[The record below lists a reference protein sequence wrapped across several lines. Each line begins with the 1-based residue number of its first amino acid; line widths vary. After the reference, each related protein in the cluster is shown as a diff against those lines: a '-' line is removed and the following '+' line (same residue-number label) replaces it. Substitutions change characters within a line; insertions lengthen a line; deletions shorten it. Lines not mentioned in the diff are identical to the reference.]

1 MFFFSGLFGDVEQI
15 SHFDS
20 YHPVGS
26 TGEIIFLGAVVEI
39 GEAIVIAS
47 FYLEM
52 ADFGAQFYTEAG
64 RYTIIELVFHIHV
77 MLFGGKVG
85 IVFPRTALCCSAFA
99 AAVSAA
105 PVTTQGTGV
114 GKHGDVTVAVT
125 FDSGKIKDIKIVK
138 QQENP
143 VLAAKVF
150 TDLKQHVI
158 DTNSVQLDAIS
169 GATFSSKGFL
179 DAVADAAK
187 KAGVTLS
194 KADKKAIKK
203 AVKALPKES
212 SYDVVVIGAGGAGF
226 SAAIEAKNA
235 GANVVLLEKMPAV
248 GGNSLISGAEM
259 NAAKNWVQPKLGI
272 NDDSPELHAEDTYKG
287 GDMKGDMNVIKV
299 MTHNALDA
307 AKWCRDYLGVRFEDD
322 NLFFFGG
329 HSRKRALIP
338 VGHTGTEFI
347 TKFQAK
353 ADELGI
359 PVITNMKAEELI
371 KDKSGRVVGVKATMN
386 GASYTFNAK
395 GGVVL
400 ATGGFGANPEMVKKY
415 NPKID
420 ERFKTTDAPGTT
432 GEALYMAERAGAQL
446 VNMGYIQTY
455 PICDPISGVIELIA
469 DARFDGAIML
479 NQEGKRFVEE
489 LQRRDVLSE
498 AILKQTGGYC
508 WVLWNDKIGSISN
521 TVKEHPTE
529 YEAFTKQG
537 IMATCDDLKCVADFT
552 KIPFDSLK
560 GTVNRVS
567 SMTGKG
573 NDKDFNHR
581 SGLVDMTQGKYY
593 VIKAVPSVHHTMGG
607 VRINEKAQAL
617 TAEGKAI
624 PGLWAAGEVT
634 GVTHGTNR
642 LGGNAYTDII
652 VFGRIAGK
660 AAAEAAK

>member
-1 MFFFSGLFGDVEQI
+1 MHFSRALIAGLV
-15 SHFDS
+15 
-20 YHPVGS
+20 
-26 TGEIIFLGAVVEI
+26 
-39 GEAIVIAS
+39 
-47 FYLEM
+47 
-52 ADFGAQFYTEAG
+52 
-64 RYTIIELVFHIHV
+64 
-77 MLFGGKVG
+77 
-85 IVFPRTALCCSAFA
+85 CSVFA

-150 TDLKQHVI
+150 TDLKQYVI

-203 AVKALPKES
+203 VVKTLPKES
-212 SYDVVVIGAGGAGF
+212 TYDVVVIGAGGAGF

>member
-1 MFFFSGLFGDVEQI
+1 
-15 SHFDS
+15 
-20 YHPVGS
+20 
-26 TGEIIFLGAVVEI
+26 
-39 GEAIVIAS
+39 
-47 FYLEM
+47 
-52 ADFGAQFYTEAG
+52 
-64 RYTIIELVFHIHV
+64 
-77 MLFGGKVG
+77 MLFRQTLLAATVG
-85 IVFPRTALCCSAFA
+85 LMSAA
-99 AAVSAA
+99 TVAA

-114 GKHGDVTVAVT
+114 GKHGDMTVAVT
-125 FDSGKIKDIKIVK
+125 FDNGRIQAIEIVK
-138 QQENP
+138 EAENP
-143 VLAAKVF
+143 VLAKKVY
-150 TDLKQHVI
+150 TDLKAAVI
-158 DTNSVQLDAIS
+158 ASNSADLDAIS

-179 DAVADAAK
+179 DAVKDAAK

-194 KADKKAIKK
+194 KADAQAIKK
-203 AVKALPKES
+203 VVKNIPAVS
-212 SYDVVVIGAGGAGF
+212 NYDVVVIGAGGAGF

-259 NAAKNWVQPKLGI
+259 NAARNWVQPKLGI
-272 NDDSPELHAEDTYKG
+272 LDDSAERHAADTFKG
-287 GDMKGDMNVIKV
+287 GDKKGDMKVINV
-299 MTHNALDA
+299 MTANALDA

-347 TKFQAK
+347 AKFQAK

-359 PVITNMKAEELI
+359 PVITDMKAEELI
-371 KDKSGRVVGVKATMN
+371 KDKTGRVVGVKATSH
-386 GASYTFNAK
+386 GATYTFNAK

-400 ATGGFGANPEMVKKY
+400 ATGGFGANKAMVKKY

-432 GEALYMAERAGAQL
+432 GEALYMAKRAGAQL

-469 DARFDGAIML
+469 DSRFDGAIML

-489 LQRRDVLSE
+489 LERRDVLSE
-498 AILKQTGGYC
+498 AILKQTGNYC
-508 WVLWNDKIGSISN
+508 WVLWNDNIGKISN

-537 IMATCDDLKCVADFT
+537 IMATCPDLKCIADFT
-552 KIPFDSLK
+552 KMPLK
-560 GTVNRVS
+560 QLESTVKRVS
-567 SMTGKG
+567 SMAGKG
-573 NDKDFNHR
+573 NDKDFHHR
-581 SGLVDMTQGKYY
+581 GGLMDMSEGQYY
-593 VIKAVPSVHHTMGG
+593 VIKAVPSTHHTMGG

-617 TAEGKAI
+617 TAKGQVI

-652 VFGRIAGK
+652 VFGRIAGE
-660 AAAEAAK
+660 AAAFEAAARSAK

>member
-1 MFFFSGLFGDVEQI
+1 MKSTMIKSAVAMVFA
-15 SHFDS
+15 
-20 YHPVGS
+20 VG
-26 TGEIIFLGAVVEI
+26 
-39 GEAIVIAS
+39 
-47 FYLEM
+47 
-52 ADFGAQFYTEAG
+52 
-64 RYTIIELVFHIHV
+64 
-77 MLFGGKVG
+77 
-85 IVFPRTALCCSAFA
+85 FA
-99 AAVSAA
+99 AASMAA
-105 PVTTQGTGV
+105 PVTAEGTGV
-114 GKHGDVTVAVT
+114 GKHGDITVAVT
-125 FDSGKIKDIKIVK
+125 FDAGKIQDIKIVK
-138 QQENP
+138 NAENP
-143 VLAAKVF
+143 ILAKKVF
-150 TDLKQHVI
+150 TDLKDQVVALSST
-158 DTNSVQLDAIS
+158 DVDLIS
-169 GATFSSKGFL
+169 GATFSAKGFI
-179 DAVADAAK
+179 DAVNDAAK
-187 KAGVTLS
+187 KAGVTLA
-194 KADKKAIKK
+194 KADKKALKK
-203 AVKALPKES
+203 AARELPKTS
-212 SYDVVVIGAGGAGF
+212 NYDVVVIGAGGAGF
-226 SAAIEAKNA
+226 SAAITARNA

-259 NAAKNWVQPKLGI
+259 NVAKNWVQPKLGI
-272 NDDSPELHAEDTYKG
+272 NDDSPELHAQDTFKG
-287 GDMKGDMNVIKV
+287 GDGKGDMKVINV
-299 MTHNALDA
+299 MTHEALDA

-347 TKFQAK
+347 AKFQAK

-371 KDKSGRVVGVKATMN
+371 KDKDGRVVGVKATMD
-386 GASYTFNAK
+386 GSEYTFNAK

-455 PICDPISGVIELIA
+455 PICDPISGAIELIA

-498 AILKQTGGYC
+498 AILNQTGQYC
-508 WVLWNDKIGSISN
+508 WVLWNDNIGKISN
-521 TVKEHPTE
+521 TVKAHANE

-537 IMATCDDLKCVADFT
+537 IMTTCDDLKCIADFT
-552 KIPFDSLK
+552 KIPFDQLRK
-560 GTVNRVS
+560 TVKRVS
-567 SMTGKG
+567 DMAGKG

-581 SGLVDMTQGKYY
+581 AGLMDMQQGKYY
-593 VIKAVPSVHHTMGG
+593 VIKAVPSTHHTMGG
-607 VRINEKAQAL
+607 VRINEKAEAL
-617 TAEGKAI
+617 TAEGKVI

-652 VFGRIAGK
+652 VFGRIAGEAAAK
-660 AAAEAAK
+660 AAK

>member
-1 MFFFSGLFGDVEQI
+1 
-15 SHFDS
+15 
-20 YHPVGS
+20 
-26 TGEIIFLGAVVEI
+26 
-39 GEAIVIAS
+39 
-47 FYLEM
+47 
-52 ADFGAQFYTEAG
+52 
-64 RYTIIELVFHIHV
+64 
-77 MLFGGKVG
+77 MLF
-85 IVFPRTALCCSAFA
+85 RQTLLA
-99 AAVSAA
+99 AAVGLMSAAAVAA

-114 GKHGDVTVAVT
+114 GKHGDMTVAVT
-125 FDSGKIKDIKIVK
+125 FDNGRIQAIEIVK
-138 QQENP
+138 EAENP
-143 VLAAKVF
+143 VLAKKVY
-150 TDLKQHVI
+150 TDLKAAVI
-158 DTNSVQLDAIS
+158 ASNSADLDAIS

-179 DAVADAAK
+179 DAVKDAAK

-194 KADKKAIKK
+194 KADAKAIKK
-203 AVKALPKES
+203 VVKNIPAVS
-212 SYDVVVIGAGGAGF
+212 NYDVVVIGAGGAGF

-259 NAAKNWVQPKLGI
+259 NAARNWVQPKLGI
-272 NDDSPELHAEDTYKG
+272 LDDSAARHAADTFKG
-287 GDMKGDMNVIKV
+287 GDNKGDMKVINV
-299 MTHNALDA
+299 MTANALDA

-347 TKFQAK
+347 AKFQAK

-359 PVITNMKAEELI
+359 PVITDMKAEELI
-371 KDKSGRVVGVKATMN
+371 KDKTGRVVGVKATSH
-386 GASYTFNAK
+386 GATYTFNAK

-400 ATGGFGANPEMVKKY
+400 ATGGFGANKAMVKKY

-432 GEALYMAERAGAQL
+432 GEALYMAKRAGAQL

-469 DARFDGAIML
+469 DSRFDGAIML

-489 LQRRDVLSE
+489 LERRDVLSE
-498 AILKQTGGYC
+498 AILKQTGNYC
-508 WVLWNDKIGSISN
+508 WVLWNDNIGKISN

-537 IMATCDDLKCVADFT
+537 IMATCPDLKCIADFT
-552 KIPFDSLK
+552 KMPLK
-560 GTVNRVS
+560 QLESTVKRVS
-567 SMTGKG
+567 SMAGKG
-573 NDKDFNHR
+573 NDKDFHHR
-581 SGLVDMTQGKYY
+581 GGLMDMSEGQYY
-593 VIKAVPSVHHTMGG
+593 VIKAVPSTHHTMGG

-617 TAEGKAI
+617 TAKGQVI

-652 VFGRIAGK
+652 VFGRIAGE
-660 AAAEAAK
+660 AAAFEAAARSAK

>member
-1 MFFFSGLFGDVEQI
+1 MHFSRALIAGLV
-15 SHFDS
+15 
-20 YHPVGS
+20 
-26 TGEIIFLGAVVEI
+26 
-39 GEAIVIAS
+39 
-47 FYLEM
+47 
-52 ADFGAQFYTEAG
+52 
-64 RYTIIELVFHIHV
+64 
-77 MLFGGKVG
+77 
-85 IVFPRTALCCSAFA
+85 CSVFA

-203 AVKALPKES
+203 VVKTLPKES
-212 SYDVVVIGAGGAGF
+212 TYDVVVIGAGGAGF

-479 NQEGKRFVEE
+479 NQEGKRLVEE

>member
-1 MFFFSGLFGDVEQI
+1 MK
-15 SHFDS
+15 
-20 YHPVGS
+20 S
-26 TGEIIFLGAVVEI
+26 TMIKSAVAMVF
-39 GEAIVIAS
+39 A
-47 FYLEM
+47 
-52 ADFGAQFYTEAG
+52 AG
-64 RYTIIELVFHIHV
+64 
-77 MLFGGKVG
+77 
-85 IVFPRTALCCSAFA
+85 FA
-99 AAVSAA
+99 AASMAA
-105 PVTTQGTGV
+105 PVTAEGTGV
-114 GKHGDVTVAVT
+114 GKHGDITVAVT
-125 FDSGKIKDIKIVK
+125 FDAGKIQDIKIVK
-138 QQENP
+138 NAENP
-143 VLAAKVF
+143 ILAKKVF
-150 TDLKQHVI
+150 TDLKDQVVALSST
-158 DTNSVQLDAIS
+158 DVDLIS
-169 GATFSSKGFL
+169 GATFSAKGFI
-179 DAVADAAK
+179 DAVNDAAK
-187 KAGVTLS
+187 KAGVTLA
-194 KADKKAIKK
+194 KADKKALKK
-203 AVKALPKES
+203 AARELPKTS
-212 SYDVVVIGAGGAGF
+212 NYDVVVIGAGGAGF
-226 SAAIEAKNA
+226 SAAITAKNA

-259 NAAKNWVQPKLGI
+259 NVARNWVQPKLGI
-272 NDDSPELHAEDTYKG
+272 NDDSPELHAQDTFKG
-287 GDMKGDMNVIKV
+287 GDGKGDMKVINV
-299 MTHNALDA
+299 MTHEALDA

-347 TKFQAK
+347 AKFQAK

-371 KDKSGRVVGVKATMN
+371 KNKDGRVVGVKATMD
-386 GASYTFNAK
+386 GSEYTFNAK

-420 ERFKTTDAPGTT
+420 ERFKTTDAPGST

-455 PICDPISGVIELIA
+455 PICDPLSGAIELIA

-498 AILKQTGGYC
+498 AILNQTGQYC
-508 WVLWNDKIGSISN
+508 WVLWNDNIGKISN
-521 TVKEHPTE
+521 TVKAHANE

-537 IMATCDDLKCVADFT
+537 IMTTCDDLKCIADFT
-552 KIPFDSLK
+552 KIPFDQLRK
-560 GTVNRVS
+560 TVKRVS
-567 SMTGKG
+567 DMAGKG

-581 SGLVDMTQGKYY
+581 AGLMDMQQGKYY
-593 VIKAVPSVHHTMGG
+593 VIKAVPSTHHTMGG
-607 VRINEKAQAL
+607 VRINEKAEAL
-617 TAEGKAI
+617 TAEGKVI

-652 VFGRIAGK
+652 VFGRIAGEAAAK
-660 AAAEAAK
+660 AAK

>member
-1 MFFFSGLFGDVEQI
+1 MK
-15 SHFDS
+15 
-20 YHPVGS
+20 S
-26 TGEIIFLGAVVEI
+26 TMIKSAVAMVF
-39 GEAIVIAS
+39 A
-47 FYLEM
+47 
-52 ADFGAQFYTEAG
+52 AG
-64 RYTIIELVFHIHV
+64 
-77 MLFGGKVG
+77 
-85 IVFPRTALCCSAFA
+85 FA
-99 AAVSAA
+99 AASMAA
-105 PVTTQGTGV
+105 PVTAEGTGV
-114 GKHGDVTVAVT
+114 GKHGDITVAVT
-125 FDSGKIKDIKIVK
+125 FDAGKIQDIKIVK
-138 QQENP
+138 NAENP
-143 VLAAKVF
+143 ILAKKVF
-150 TDLKQHVI
+150 TDLKDQVVALSST
-158 DTNSVQLDAIS
+158 DVDLIS
-169 GATFSSKGFL
+169 GATFSAKGFI
-179 DAVADAAK
+179 DAVNDAAK
-187 KAGVTLS
+187 KAGVTLA
-194 KADKKAIKK
+194 KADKKALKK
-203 AVKALPKES
+203 AARELPKTS
-212 SYDVVVIGAGGAGF
+212 NYDVVVIGAGGAGF
-226 SAAIEAKNA
+226 SAAITARNA

-272 NDDSPELHAEDTYKG
+272 NDDSPELHAEDTFKG
-287 GDMKGDMNVIKV
+287 GDGKGDMKVINV
-299 MTHNALDA
+299 MTHQALDA

-347 TKFQAK
+347 AKFQAK

-371 KDKSGRVVGVKATMN
+371 KNKDGRVVGVKATMD
-386 GASYTFNAK
+386 GSEYTFNAK

-455 PICDPISGVIELIA
+455 PICDPISGAIELIA

-498 AILKQTGGYC
+498 AILNQTGQYC
-508 WVLWNDKIGSISN
+508 WVLWNDNIGKISN
-521 TVKEHPTE
+521 TVKAHANE
-529 YEAFTKQG
+529 YEAFTKQS
-537 IMATCDDLKCVADFT
+537 IMTTCDDLKCIADFT
-552 KIPFDSLK
+552 KIPFDQLQK
-560 GTVNRVS
+560 TVKRVS
-567 SMTGKG
+567 DMAGKG

-581 SGLVDMTQGKYY
+581 AGLMDMQQGKYY
-593 VIKAVPSVHHTMGG
+593 VIKAVPSTHHTMGG
-607 VRINEKAQAL
+607 VRINEKAEAL
-617 TAEGKAI
+617 TAEGKVI

-652 VFGRIAGK
+652 VFGRIAGEAAAK
-660 AAAEAAK
+660 AAK

>member
-1 MFFFSGLFGDVEQI
+1 MRKFFFCIVGPSEWDGSAIHKGVEQI
-15 SHFDS
+15 MMKK
-20 YHPVGS
+20 
-26 TGEIIFLGAVVEI
+26 TLI
-39 GEAIVIAS
+39 
-47 FYLEM
+47 
-52 ADFGAQFYTEAG
+52 
-64 RYTIIELVFHIHV
+64 
-77 MLFGGKVG
+77 
-85 IVFPRTALCCSAFA
+85 TALIATVFAGGAMA
-99 AAVSAA
+99 AAVSAE
-105 PVTTQGTGV
+105 GTGV

-125 FDSGKIKDIKIVK
+125 FDGGKITDIKVVK
-138 QQENP
+138 EQENK
-143 VLAAKVF
+143 VLARGVY
-150 TDLKQHVI
+150 TDLKDQVI
-158 DTNSVQLDAIS
+158 ATNSADLDVIS

-179 DAVADAAK
+179 DAVKDAAK

-203 AVKALPKES
+203 VAKDLPKNS
-212 SYDVVVIGAGGAGF
+212 SYDVVVVGAGGAGF

-287 GDMKGDMNVIKV
+287 GDMKGDMKVINV

-307 AKWCRDYLGVRFEDD
+307 ALWCRDYLGVRFEDD

-359 PVITNMKAEELI
+359 PVITNMKMTDLI
-371 KDKSGRVVGVKATMN
+371 LDKDGRVSGVKATMN
-386 GASYTFNAK
+386 GAEYTFNAK

-400 ATGGFGANPEMVKKY
+400 ATGGFGANKEMVKKY

-420 ERFKTTDAPGTT
+420 ERFMTTDAPGTT
-432 GEALYMAERAGAQL
+432 GEALYIAEKAGAEL

-469 DARFDGAIML
+469 DSRFDGAIML

-489 LQRRDVLSE
+489 LDRRDVLSE
-498 AILKQTGGYC
+498 AILNQTGGYC
-508 WVLWNDKIGSISN
+508 WVLWNDNIGKISN
-521 TVKEHPTE
+521 TVGTHTTE

-537 IMATCDDLKCVADFT
+537 IMATCDDLKCIADFT
-552 KIPFDSLK
+552 KIPFDQLK
-560 GTVNRVS
+560 KTVDRVT
-567 SMTGKG
+567 SMAGKG
-573 NDKDFNHR
+573 NDKDFHHR
-581 SGLVDMTQGKYY
+581 GGLMDMSQGKYY
-593 VIKAVPSVHHTMGG
+593 VIKAVPSTHHTMGG
-607 VRINEKAQAL
+607 IRINEKAQAL
-617 TAEGKAI
+617 TKEGKVI

>member
-1 MFFFSGLFGDVEQI
+1 
-15 SHFDS
+15 
-20 YHPVGS
+20 
-26 TGEIIFLGAVVEI
+26 
-39 GEAIVIAS
+39 
-47 FYLEM
+47 
-52 ADFGAQFYTEAG
+52 
-64 RYTIIELVFHIHV
+64 
-77 MLFGGKVG
+77 MLF
-85 IVFPRTALCCSAFA
+85 RQTLLA
-99 AAVSAA
+99 AAVGLMSAAAVAA

-114 GKHGDVTVAVT
+114 GKHGDMTVAVT
-125 FDSGKIKDIKIVK
+125 FNNGRIQAIEIVK
-138 QQENP
+138 EAENP
-143 VLAAKVF
+143 VLAKKVY
-150 TDLKQHVI
+150 TDLKAAVI
-158 DTNSVQLDAIS
+158 TSNSADLDAIS

-179 DAVADAAK
+179 DAVKDAAK

-194 KADKKAIKK
+194 KADAKAIKK
-203 AVKALPKES
+203 VVKNIPAVS
-212 SYDVVVIGAGGAGF
+212 NYDVVVIGAGGAGF

-259 NAAKNWVQPKLGI
+259 NAARNWVQPKLGI
-272 NDDSPELHAEDTYKG
+272 LDDSAERHAADTFKG
-287 GDMKGDMNVIKV
+287 GDKKGDMKVINV
-299 MTHNALDA
+299 MTANALDA

-347 TKFQAK
+347 AKFQAK

-359 PVITNMKAEELI
+359 PVITDMKAEELI
-371 KDKSGRVVGVKATMN
+371 KDKTGRVVGVKATSH
-386 GASYTFNAK
+386 GATYTFNAK

-400 ATGGFGANPEMVKKY
+400 ATGGFGANKAMVKKY

-432 GEALYMAERAGAQL
+432 GEALYMAKRAGAQL

-469 DARFDGAIML
+469 DSRFDGAIML

-489 LQRRDVLSE
+489 LERRDVLSE
-498 AILKQTGGYC
+498 AILKQTGNYC
-508 WVLWNDKIGSISN
+508 WVLWNDNIGKISN

-537 IMATCDDLKCVADFT
+537 IMATCPDLKCIADFT
-552 KIPFDSLK
+552 KMPLK
-560 GTVNRVS
+560 QLESTVKRVS
-567 SMTGKG
+567 SMAGKG
-573 NDKDFNHR
+573 NDKDFHHR
-581 SGLVDMTQGKYY
+581 GGLMDMSEGQYY
-593 VIKAVPSVHHTMGG
+593 VIKAVPSTHHTMGG

-617 TAEGKAI
+617 TAKGQVI

-652 VFGRIAGK
+652 VFGRIAGE
-660 AAAEAAK
+660 AAAFEAAARSAK

>member
-1 MFFFSGLFGDVEQI
+1 MFKKTLLS
-15 SHFDS
+15 
-20 YHPVGS
+20 
-26 TGEIIFLGAVVEI
+26 
-39 GEAIVIAS
+39 
-47 FYLEM
+47 
-52 ADFGAQFYTEAG
+52 
-64 RYTIIELVFHIHV
+64 
-77 MLFGGKVG
+77 
-85 IVFPRTALCCSAFA
+85 A
-99 AAVSAA
+99 AALLAAGTLSTSVFAA
-105 PVTTQGTGV
+105 PVTAEGTGV
-114 GKHGDVTVAVT
+114 GKHGDITVAVT
-125 FDSGKIKDIKIVK
+125 FDAGKIQDIKIVK
-138 QQENP
+138 NAENP
-143 VLAAKVF
+143 ILAKKVF
-150 TDLKQHVI
+150 TDLKDQVVALSST
-158 DTNSVQLDAIS
+158 DVDLIS
-169 GATFSSKGFL
+169 GATFSAKGFI
-179 DAVADAAK
+179 DAVNDAAK
-187 KAGVTLS
+187 KAGVTLA
-194 KADKKAIKK
+194 KADKKALKK
-203 AVKALPKES
+203 AARELPKTS
-212 SYDVVVIGAGGAGF
+212 NYDVVVIGAGGAGF
-226 SAAIEAKNA
+226 SAAITAKNA

-259 NAAKNWVQPKLGI
+259 NVAKNWVQPKLGI
-272 NDDSPELHAEDTYKG
+272 NDDSPELHAQDTFKG
-287 GDMKGDMNVIKV
+287 GDGKGDMKVINV
-299 MTHNALDA
+299 MTHEALDA

-347 TKFQAK
+347 AKFQAK

-371 KDKSGRVVGVKATMN
+371 KNKDGRVVGVKATMD
-386 GASYTFNAK
+386 GSEYTFNAK

-455 PICDPISGVIELIA
+455 PICDPISGAIELIA

-498 AILKQTGGYC
+498 AILNQTGRYC

-521 TVKEHPTE
+521 TVKAHANE

-537 IMATCDDLKCVADFT
+537 IMTTCDDLKCIADFT
-552 KIPFDSLK
+552 KIPFDQLRK
-560 GTVNRVS
+560 TVKRVS
-567 SMTGKG
+567 DMAGKG

-581 SGLVDMTQGKYY
+581 SGLVDMQQGKYY
-593 VIKAVPSVHHTMGG
+593 VIKAVPSTHHTMGG
-607 VRINEKAQAL
+607 VRINEKAEAL
-617 TAEGKAI
+617 TAEGKVI

-652 VFGRIAGK
+652 VFGRIAGEAAAK
-660 AAAEAAK
+660 AAK

>member
-1 MFFFSGLFGDVEQI
+1 MKSTMIKSAVAMVFA
-15 SHFDS
+15 
-20 YHPVGS
+20 VG
-26 TGEIIFLGAVVEI
+26 
-39 GEAIVIAS
+39 
-47 FYLEM
+47 
-52 ADFGAQFYTEAG
+52 
-64 RYTIIELVFHIHV
+64 
-77 MLFGGKVG
+77 
-85 IVFPRTALCCSAFA
+85 FA
-99 AAVSAA
+99 AASMAA
-105 PVTTQGTGV
+105 PVTAEGTGV
-114 GKHGDVTVAVT
+114 GKHGDITVAVT
-125 FDSGKIKDIKIVK
+125 FDAGKIQDIKIVK
-138 QQENP
+138 NAENP
-143 VLAAKVF
+143 ILAKKVF
-150 TDLKQHVI
+150 TDLKDQVVALSST
-158 DTNSVQLDAIS
+158 DVDLVS
-169 GATFSSKGFL
+169 GATFSAKGFI
-179 DAVADAAK
+179 DAVNDAAK
-187 KAGVTLS
+187 KAGVTLA
-194 KADKKAIKK
+194 KADKKALKK
-203 AVKALPKES
+203 AARELPKTS
-212 SYDVVVIGAGGAGF
+212 NYDVVVIGAGGAGF
-226 SAAIEAKNA
+226 SAAITAKNA

-259 NAAKNWVQPKLGI
+259 NVAKNWVQPKLGI
-272 NDDSPELHAEDTYKG
+272 NDDSPELHAQDTFKG
-287 GDMKGDMNVIKV
+287 GDGKGDMKVINV
-299 MTHNALDA
+299 MTHQALDA

-347 TKFQAK
+347 AKFQAK

-371 KDKSGRVVGVKATMN
+371 KNKDGRVVGVKATMD
-386 GASYTFNAK
+386 GSEYTFNAK

-455 PICDPISGVIELIA
+455 PICDPISGAIELIA

-498 AILKQTGGYC
+498 AILNQTGRYC

-521 TVKEHPTE
+521 TVKAHANE

-537 IMATCDDLKCVADFT
+537 IMTTCDDLKCIADFT
-552 KIPFDSLK
+552 KIPFDQLRK
-560 GTVNRVS
+560 TVKRVS
-567 SMTGKG
+567 DMAGKG

-581 SGLVDMTQGKYY
+581 SGLVDMQQGKYY
-593 VIKAVPSVHHTMGG
+593 VIKAVPSTHHTMGG
-607 VRINEKAQAL
+607 VRINEKAEAL
-617 TAEGKAI
+617 TAEGKVI

-652 VFGRIAGK
+652 VFGRIAGEAAAK
-660 AAAEAAK
+660 AAK

>member
-1 MFFFSGLFGDVEQI
+1 MKSTMIKSAVAMVFA
-15 SHFDS
+15 
-20 YHPVGS
+20 VG
-26 TGEIIFLGAVVEI
+26 
-39 GEAIVIAS
+39 
-47 FYLEM
+47 
-52 ADFGAQFYTEAG
+52 
-64 RYTIIELVFHIHV
+64 
-77 MLFGGKVG
+77 
-85 IVFPRTALCCSAFA
+85 FA
-99 AAVSAA
+99 AASMAA
-105 PVTTQGTGV
+105 PVTAEGTGV
-114 GKHGDVTVAVT
+114 GKHGDITVAVT
-125 FDSGKIKDIKIVK
+125 FDAGKIQDIKIVK
-138 QQENP
+138 NAENP
-143 VLAAKVF
+143 ILAKKVF
-150 TDLKQHVI
+150 TDLKDQVVALSST
-158 DTNSVQLDAIS
+158 DVDLIS
-169 GATFSSKGFL
+169 GATFSAKGFI
-179 DAVADAAK
+179 DAVNDAAK
-187 KAGVTLS
+187 KAGVTLA
-194 KADKKAIKK
+194 KADKKALKK
-203 AVKALPKES
+203 AARKLPKTS
-212 SYDVVVIGAGGAGF
+212 NYDVVVIGAGGAGF
-226 SAAIEAKNA
+226 SAAITARNA

-272 NDDSPELHAEDTYKG
+272 NDDSPELHAEDTFKG
-287 GDMKGDMNVIKV
+287 GDGKGDMKVINV
-299 MTHNALDA
+299 MTHQALDA

-347 TKFQAK
+347 AKFQAK

-371 KDKSGRVVGVKATMN
+371 KNKDGRVVGVKATMD
-386 GASYTFNAK
+386 GSEYTFNAK

-432 GEALYMAERAGAQL
+432 GEALYMAERAGAEL

-455 PICDPISGVIELIA
+455 PICDPLSGAIELIA

-498 AILKQTGGYC
+498 AILNQTGRYC

-521 TVKEHPTE
+521 TVKAHANE

-537 IMATCDDLKCVADFT
+537 IMTTCDDLKCIADFT
-552 KIPFDSLK
+552 KIPFDQLRK
-560 GTVNRVS
+560 TVKRVS
-567 SMTGKG
+567 DMAGKG

-581 SGLVDMTQGKYY
+581 SGLVDMQQGKYY
-593 VIKAVPSVHHTMGG
+593 VIKAVPSTHHTMGG
-607 VRINEKAQAL
+607 VRINEKAEAL
-617 TAEGKAI
+617 TAEGKVI

-652 VFGRIAGK
+652 VFGRIAGEAAAK
-660 AAAEAAK
+660 AAK

>member
-1 MFFFSGLFGDVEQI
+1 
-15 SHFDS
+15 
-20 YHPVGS
+20 
-26 TGEIIFLGAVVEI
+26 
-39 GEAIVIAS
+39 
-47 FYLEM
+47 
-52 ADFGAQFYTEAG
+52 
-64 RYTIIELVFHIHV
+64 
-77 MLFGGKVG
+77 MLF
-85 IVFPRTALCCSAFA
+85 RQTLLA
-99 AAVSAA
+99 AAVGLMSAAAVAA

-114 GKHGDVTVAVT
+114 GKHGDMTVAVT
-125 FDSGKIKDIKIVK
+125 FDNGRIQAIEIVK
-138 QQENP
+138 EAENP
-143 VLAAKVF
+143 VLAKKVY
-150 TDLKQHVI
+150 TDLKAAVI
-158 DTNSVQLDAIS
+158 ASNSADLDAIS

-179 DAVADAAK
+179 DAVKDAAK

-194 KADKKAIKK
+194 KADAKAIKK
-203 AVKALPKES
+203 VVKNIPAVS
-212 SYDVVVIGAGGAGF
+212 NYDVVVIGAGGAGF

-259 NAAKNWVQPKLGI
+259 NAARNWVQPKLGI
-272 NDDSPELHAEDTYKG
+272 LDDSAERHAADTFKG
-287 GDMKGDMNVIKV
+287 GDKKGDMKVINV
-299 MTHNALDA
+299 MTANALDA

-347 TKFQAK
+347 AKFQAK

-359 PVITNMKAEELI
+359 PVITDMKAEELI
-371 KDKSGRVVGVKATMN
+371 KDKTGRVVGVKATSH
-386 GASYTFNAK
+386 GATYTFNAK

-400 ATGGFGANPEMVKKY
+400 ATGGFGANKAMVKKY

-432 GEALYMAERAGAQL
+432 GEALYMAKRAGAQL

-469 DARFDGAIML
+469 DSRFDGAIML

-489 LQRRDVLSE
+489 LERRDVLSE
-498 AILKQTGGYC
+498 AILKQTGNYC
-508 WVLWNDKIGSISN
+508 WVLWNDNIGKISN

-537 IMATCDDLKCVADFT
+537 IMATCPDLKCIADFT
-552 KIPFDSLK
+552 KMPLK
-560 GTVNRVS
+560 QLESTVKRVS
-567 SMTGKG
+567 SMAGKG
-573 NDKDFNHR
+573 NDKDFHHR
-581 SGLVDMTQGKYY
+581 GGLMDMSEGQYY
-593 VIKAVPSVHHTMGG
+593 VIKAVPSTHHTMGG

-617 TAEGKAI
+617 TAKGQVI

-642 LGGNAYTDII
+642 LGGNAYADII
-652 VFGRIAGK
+652 VFGRIAGE
-660 AAAEAAK
+660 AAAFEAAARSAK

>member
-1 MFFFSGLFGDVEQI
+1 MK
-15 SHFDS
+15 
-20 YHPVGS
+20 S
-26 TGEIIFLGAVVEI
+26 TMIKSAVAMVF
-39 GEAIVIAS
+39 A
-47 FYLEM
+47 
-52 ADFGAQFYTEAG
+52 AG
-64 RYTIIELVFHIHV
+64 
-77 MLFGGKVG
+77 
-85 IVFPRTALCCSAFA
+85 FA
-99 AAVSAA
+99 AASMAA
-105 PVTTQGTGV
+105 PVTAEGTGV
-114 GKHGDVTVAVT
+114 GKHGDITVAVT
-125 FDSGKIKDIKIVK
+125 FDAGKIQDIKIVK
-138 QQENP
+138 NAENP
-143 VLAAKVF
+143 ILAKKVF
-150 TDLKQHVI
+150 TDLKDQVVALSST
-158 DTNSVQLDAIS
+158 DVDLVS
-169 GATFSSKGFL
+169 GATFSAKGFI
-179 DAVADAAK
+179 DAVNDAAK
-187 KAGVTLS
+187 KAGVTLA
-194 KADKKAIKK
+194 KADKKALKK
-203 AVKALPKES
+203 AARELPKTS
-212 SYDVVVIGAGGAGF
+212 NYDVVVIGAGGAGF
-226 SAAIEAKNA
+226 SAAITARNA

-272 NDDSPELHAEDTYKG
+272 NDDSPELHAEDTFKG
-287 GDMKGDMNVIKV
+287 GDGKGDMKVINV
-299 MTHNALDA
+299 MTHQALDA

-347 TKFQAK
+347 AKFQAK

-371 KDKSGRVVGVKATMN
+371 KNKDGRVVGVKATMD
-386 GASYTFNAK
+386 GSEYTFNAK

-455 PICDPISGVIELIA
+455 PICDPISGAIELIA

-498 AILKQTGGYC
+498 AILNQTGRYC

-521 TVKEHPTE
+521 TVKAHANE

-537 IMATCDDLKCVADFT
+537 IMTTCDDLKCIADFT
-552 KIPFDSLK
+552 KIPFDQLRK
-560 GTVNRVS
+560 TVKRVS
-567 SMTGKG
+567 DMAGKG

-581 SGLVDMTQGKYY
+581 SGLVDMQQGKYY
-593 VIKAVPSVHHTMGG
+593 VIKAVPSTHHTMGG
-607 VRINEKAQAL
+607 VRINEKAEAL
-617 TAEGKAI
+617 TAEGKVI

-652 VFGRIAGK
+652 VFGRIAGEAAAK
-660 AAAEAAK
+660 AAK

>member
-1 MFFFSGLFGDVEQI
+1 MKSTMIKSAVAMVFA
-15 SHFDS
+15 
-20 YHPVGS
+20 VG
-26 TGEIIFLGAVVEI
+26 
-39 GEAIVIAS
+39 
-47 FYLEM
+47 
-52 ADFGAQFYTEAG
+52 
-64 RYTIIELVFHIHV
+64 
-77 MLFGGKVG
+77 
-85 IVFPRTALCCSAFA
+85 FA
-99 AAVSAA
+99 AASMAA
-105 PVTTQGTGV
+105 PVTAEGTGV
-114 GKHGDVTVAVT
+114 GKHGDITVAVT
-125 FDSGKIKDIKIVK
+125 FDAGKIQDIKIVK
-138 QQENP
+138 NAENP
-143 VLAAKVF
+143 ILAKKVF
-150 TDLKQHVI
+150 TDLKDQVVALSST
-158 DTNSVQLDAIS
+158 DVDLIS
-169 GATFSSKGFL
+169 GATFSAKGFI
-179 DAVADAAK
+179 DAVNDAAK
-187 KAGVTLS
+187 KAGVTLA
-194 KADKKAIKK
+194 KADKKALKK
-203 AVKALPKES
+203 AARELPKTS
-212 SYDVVVIGAGGAGF
+212 NYDVVVIGAGGAGF
-226 SAAIEAKNA
+226 SAAITARNA

-259 NAAKNWVQPKLGI
+259 NVAKNWVQPKLGI
-272 NDDSPELHAEDTYKG
+272 NDDSPELHAQDTFKG
-287 GDMKGDMNVIKV
+287 GDGKGDMKVINV
-299 MTHNALDA
+299 MTHEALDA

-347 TKFQAK
+347 AKFQAK

-371 KDKSGRVVGVKATMN
+371 KNKDGRVVGVKATMD
-386 GASYTFNAK
+386 GSEYTFNAK

-455 PICDPISGVIELIA
+455 PICDPISGAIELIA

-498 AILKQTGGYC
+498 AILNQTGQYC
-508 WVLWNDKIGSISN
+508 WVLWNDNIGKISN
-521 TVKEHPTE
+521 TVKAHANE

-537 IMATCDDLKCVADFT
+537 IMTTCDDLKCIADFT
-552 KIPFDSLK
+552 KIPFDQLQK
-560 GTVNRVS
+560 TVKRVS
-567 SMTGKG
+567 DMAGKG

-581 SGLVDMTQGKYY
+581 AGLMDMQQGKYY
-593 VIKAVPSVHHTMGG
+593 VIKAVPSTHHTMGG
-607 VRINEKAQAL
+607 VRINEKAEAL
-617 TAEGKAI
+617 TAEGKVI

-652 VFGRIAGK
+652 VFGRIAGEAAAK
-660 AAAEAAK
+660 AAK

>member
-1 MFFFSGLFGDVEQI
+1 
-15 SHFDS
+15 
-20 YHPVGS
+20 
-26 TGEIIFLGAVVEI
+26 
-39 GEAIVIAS
+39 
-47 FYLEM
+47 
-52 ADFGAQFYTEAG
+52 
-64 RYTIIELVFHIHV
+64 
-77 MLFGGKVG
+77 MLF
-85 IVFPRTALCCSAFA
+85 RQTLLA
-99 AAVSAA
+99 AAVGLMSAAAVAA

-114 GKHGDVTVAVT
+114 GKHGDMTVAVT
-125 FDSGKIKDIKIVK
+125 FDNGRIQAIEIVK
-138 QQENP
+138 EAENP
-143 VLAAKVF
+143 VLAKKVY
-150 TDLKQHVI
+150 TDLKAAVI
-158 DTNSVQLDAIS
+158 ASNSADLDAIS

-179 DAVADAAK
+179 DAVKDAAK

-194 KADKKAIKK
+194 KADAKAIKK
-203 AVKALPKES
+203 VVKNIPAVS
-212 SYDVVVIGAGGAGF
+212 NYDVVVIGAGGAGF

-235 GANVVLLEKMPAV
+235 GATVVLLEKMPAV

-259 NAAKNWVQPKLGI
+259 NAARNWVQPKLGI
-272 NDDSPELHAEDTYKG
+272 LDDSAERHAADTFKG
-287 GDMKGDMNVIKV
+287 GDKKGDMKVINV
-299 MTHNALDA
+299 MTANALDA

-347 TKFQAK
+347 AKFQAK

-359 PVITNMKAEELI
+359 PVITDMKAEELI
-371 KDKSGRVVGVKATMN
+371 KDKTGRVVGVKATSH
-386 GASYTFNAK
+386 GATYTFNAK

-400 ATGGFGANPEMVKKY
+400 ATGGFGANKAMVKKY

-432 GEALYMAERAGAQL
+432 GEALYMAKRAGAQL

-469 DARFDGAIML
+469 DSRFDGAIML

-489 LQRRDVLSE
+489 LERRDVLSE
-498 AILKQTGGYC
+498 AILKQTGNYC
-508 WVLWNDKIGSISN
+508 WVLWNDNIGKISN

-537 IMATCDDLKCVADFT
+537 IMATCPDLKCIADFT
-552 KIPFDSLK
+552 KMPLK
-560 GTVNRVS
+560 QLESTVKRVS
-567 SMTGKG
+567 SMAGKG
-573 NDKDFNHR
+573 NDKDFHHR
-581 SGLVDMTQGKYY
+581 GGLMDMSEGQYY
-593 VIKAVPSVHHTMGG
+593 VIKAVPSTHHTMGG

-617 TAEGKAI
+617 TAKGQVI

-642 LGGNAYTDII
+642 LGGNAYTCLLYTSPSPRD
-652 VFGRIAGK
+652 
-660 AAAEAAK
+660 

>member
-1 MFFFSGLFGDVEQI
+1 MKSTMIKSAVAMVFA
-15 SHFDS
+15 
-20 YHPVGS
+20 VG
-26 TGEIIFLGAVVEI
+26 
-39 GEAIVIAS
+39 
-47 FYLEM
+47 
-52 ADFGAQFYTEAG
+52 
-64 RYTIIELVFHIHV
+64 
-77 MLFGGKVG
+77 
-85 IVFPRTALCCSAFA
+85 FA
-99 AAVSAA
+99 AASMAA
-105 PVTTQGTGV
+105 PVTAEGTGV
-114 GKHGDVTVAVT
+114 GKHGDITVAVT
-125 FDSGKIKDIKIVK
+125 FDAGKIQDIKIVK
-138 QQENP
+138 NAENP
-143 VLAAKVF
+143 ILAKKVF
-150 TDLKQHVI
+150 TDLKDQVVALSST
-158 DTNSVQLDAIS
+158 DVDLIS
-169 GATFSSKGFL
+169 GATFSAKGFI
-179 DAVADAAK
+179 DAVNDAAK
-187 KAGVTLS
+187 KAGVTLA
-194 KADKKAIKK
+194 KADKKALKK
-203 AVKALPKES
+203 AARELPKTS
-212 SYDVVVIGAGGAGF
+212 NYDVVVIGAGGAGF
-226 SAAIEAKNA
+226 SAAITAKNA

-259 NAAKNWVQPKLGI
+259 NVAKNWVQPKLGI
-272 NDDSPELHAEDTYKG
+272 NDDSPELHAQDTFKG
-287 GDMKGDMNVIKV
+287 GDGKGDMKVINV
-299 MTHNALDA
+299 MTHQALDA

-347 TKFQAK
+347 AKFQAK

-371 KDKSGRVVGVKATMN
+371 KNKDGRVVGVKATMD
-386 GASYTFNAK
+386 GSEYTFNAK

-420 ERFKTTDAPGTT
+420 ERFKTTDAPGST
-432 GEALYMAERAGAQL
+432 GEALYMAERAGAEL

-455 PICDPISGVIELIA
+455 PICDPLSGAIELIA

-498 AILKQTGGYC
+498 AILNQTGRYC

-521 TVKEHPTE
+521 TVKAHANE

-537 IMATCDDLKCVADFT
+537 IMTTCDDLKCIADFT
-552 KIPFDSLK
+552 KIPFDQLQK
-560 GTVNRVS
+560 TVKRVS
-567 SMTGKG
+567 DMAGKG

-581 SGLVDMTQGKYY
+581 AGLMDMQQGKYY
-593 VIKAVPSVHHTMGG
+593 VIKAVPSTHHTMGG
-607 VRINEKAQAL
+607 VRINEKAEAL
-617 TAEGKAI
+617 TAEGKVI

-652 VFGRIAGK
+652 VFGRIAGEAAAK
-660 AAAEAAK
+660 AAK

>member
-1 MFFFSGLFGDVEQI
+1 
-15 SHFDS
+15 
-20 YHPVGS
+20 
-26 TGEIIFLGAVVEI
+26 
-39 GEAIVIAS
+39 
-47 FYLEM
+47 
-52 ADFGAQFYTEAG
+52 
-64 RYTIIELVFHIHV
+64 
-77 MLFGGKVG
+77 MLFRQTLLAATVG
-85 IVFPRTALCCSAFA
+85 LMSA
-99 AAVSAA
+99 AAVAA

-114 GKHGDVTVAVT
+114 GKHGDMTVAVT
-125 FDSGKIKDIKIVK
+125 FDNGRIQAIEIVK
-138 QQENP
+138 EAENP
-143 VLAAKVF
+143 VLAKKVY
-150 TDLKQHVI
+150 TDLKAAVI
-158 DTNSVQLDAIS
+158 ASNSADLDAIS

-179 DAVADAAK
+179 DAVKDAAK

-194 KADKKAIKK
+194 KADAKAIKK
-203 AVKALPKES
+203 VVKNIPAVS
-212 SYDVVVIGAGGAGF
+212 NYDVVVIGAGGAGF

-259 NAAKNWVQPKLGI
+259 NAARNWVQPKLGI
-272 NDDSPELHAEDTYKG
+272 LDDSAERHAADTFKG
-287 GDMKGDMNVIKV
+287 GDKKGDMKVINV
-299 MTHNALDA
+299 MTANALDA

-347 TKFQAK
+347 AKFQAK

-359 PVITNMKAEELI
+359 PVITDMKAEELI
-371 KDKSGRVVGVKATMN
+371 KDKTGRVVGVKVTSHGAT
-386 GASYTFNAK
+386 YTFNAK

-400 ATGGFGANPEMVKKY
+400 ATGGFGANKAMVKKY

-432 GEALYMAERAGAQL
+432 GEALYMAKRAGAQL

-469 DARFDGAIML
+469 DSRFDGAIML

-489 LQRRDVLSE
+489 LERRDVLSE
-498 AILKQTGGYC
+498 AILKQTGNYC
-508 WVLWNDKIGSISN
+508 WVLWNDNIGKISN

-537 IMATCDDLKCVADFT
+537 IMATCPDLKCIADFT
-552 KIPFDSLK
+552 KMPLK
-560 GTVNRVS
+560 QLESTVKRVS
-567 SMTGKG
+567 SMAGKG
-573 NDKDFNHR
+573 NDKDFHHR
-581 SGLVDMTQGKYY
+581 GGLMDMSEGQYY
-593 VIKAVPSVHHTMGG
+593 VIKAVPSTHHTMGG

-617 TAEGKAI
+617 TAKGQVI

-652 VFGRIAGK
+652 VFGRIAGE
-660 AAAEAAK
+660 AAAFEAAARSAK

>member
-1 MFFFSGLFGDVEQI
+1 MHFSRALIAGLV
-15 SHFDS
+15 
-20 YHPVGS
+20 
-26 TGEIIFLGAVVEI
+26 
-39 GEAIVIAS
+39 
-47 FYLEM
+47 
-52 ADFGAQFYTEAG
+52 
-64 RYTIIELVFHIHV
+64 
-77 MLFGGKVG
+77 
-85 IVFPRTALCCSAFA
+85 CSAFA

-560 GTVNRVS
+560 STVNRVS

>member
-1 MFFFSGLFGDVEQI
+1 MKSTMIKSAVAMVFA
-15 SHFDS
+15 
-20 YHPVGS
+20 VG
-26 TGEIIFLGAVVEI
+26 
-39 GEAIVIAS
+39 
-47 FYLEM
+47 
-52 ADFGAQFYTEAG
+52 
-64 RYTIIELVFHIHV
+64 
-77 MLFGGKVG
+77 
-85 IVFPRTALCCSAFA
+85 FA
-99 AAVSAA
+99 AASMAA
-105 PVTTQGTGV
+105 PVTAEGTGV
-114 GKHGDVTVAVT
+114 GKHGDITVAVT
-125 FDSGKIKDIKIVK
+125 FDAGKIQDIKIVK
-138 QQENP
+138 NAENP
-143 VLAAKVF
+143 ILAKKVF
-150 TDLKQHVI
+150 TDLKDQVVALSST
-158 DTNSVQLDAIS
+158 DVDLIS
-169 GATFSSKGFL
+169 GATFSAKGFI
-179 DAVADAAK
+179 DAVNDAAK
-187 KAGVTLS
+187 KAGVTLA
-194 KADKKAIKK
+194 KADKKALKK
-203 AVKALPKES
+203 AARELPKTS
-212 SYDVVVIGAGGAGF
+212 NYDVVVIGAGGAGF
-226 SAAIEAKNA
+226 SAAITARNA

-272 NDDSPELHAEDTYKG
+272 NDDSPELHAQDTFKG
-287 GDMKGDMNVIKV
+287 GDGKGDMKVINV
-299 MTHNALDA
+299 MTHQALDA

-347 TKFQAK
+347 AKFQAK

-371 KDKSGRVVGVKATMN
+371 KNKDGRVVGVKATMD
-386 GASYTFNAK
+386 GSEYTFNAK

-455 PICDPISGVIELIA
+455 PICDPISGAIELIA

-498 AILKQTGGYC
+498 AILNQTGQYC
-508 WVLWNDKIGSISN
+508 WVLWNDNIGKISN
-521 TVKEHPTE
+521 TVKAHANE

-537 IMATCDDLKCVADFT
+537 IMTTCDDLKCIADFT
-552 KIPFDSLK
+552 KIPFDQLQK
-560 GTVNRVS
+560 TVKRVS
-567 SMTGKG
+567 DMAGKG

-581 SGLVDMTQGKYY
+581 AGLMDMQQGKYY
-593 VIKAVPSVHHTMGG
+593 VIKAVPSTHHTMGG
-607 VRINEKAQAL
+607 VRINEKAEAL
-617 TAEGKAI
+617 TAEGKVI

-652 VFGRIAGK
+652 VFGRIAGEAAAK
-660 AAAEAAK
+660 AAK

>member
-1 MFFFSGLFGDVEQI
+1 
-15 SHFDS
+15 
-20 YHPVGS
+20 
-26 TGEIIFLGAVVEI
+26 
-39 GEAIVIAS
+39 
-47 FYLEM
+47 
-52 ADFGAQFYTEAG
+52 
-64 RYTIIELVFHIHV
+64 
-77 MLFGGKVG
+77 MLF
-85 IVFPRTALCCSAFA
+85 RQTLLA
-99 AAVSAA
+99 AAVGLMSAAAVAA

-114 GKHGDVTVAVT
+114 GKHGDMTVAVT
-125 FDSGKIKDIKIVK
+125 FDNGRIQAIEIVK
-138 QQENP
+138 EAENP
-143 VLAAKVF
+143 VLAKKVY
-150 TDLKQHVI
+150 TDLKAAVI
-158 DTNSVQLDAIS
+158 ASNSADLDAIS

-179 DAVADAAK
+179 DAVKDAAK

-194 KADKKAIKK
+194 KADAKAIKK
-203 AVKALPKES
+203 VVKNIPAVS
-212 SYDVVVIGAGGAGF
+212 NYDVVVIGAGGAGF
-226 SAAIEAKNA
+226 SAASEAKNA

-259 NAAKNWVQPKLGI
+259 NAARNWVQPKLGI
-272 NDDSPELHAEDTYKG
+272 LDDSAERHAADTFKG
-287 GDMKGDMNVIKV
+287 GDKKGDMKVINV
-299 MTHNALDA
+299 MTANALDA

-347 TKFQAK
+347 AKFQAK

-359 PVITNMKAEELI
+359 PVITDMKAEELI
-371 KDKSGRVVGVKATMN
+371 KDKTGRVVGVKATSH
-386 GASYTFNAK
+386 GATYTFNAK

-400 ATGGFGANPEMVKKY
+400 ATGGFGANKAMVKKY

-432 GEALYMAERAGAQL
+432 GEALYMAKRAGAQL

-469 DARFDGAIML
+469 DSRFDGAIML

-489 LQRRDVLSE
+489 LERRDVLSE
-498 AILKQTGGYC
+498 AILKQTGNYC
-508 WVLWNDKIGSISN
+508 WVLWNDNIGKISN

-537 IMATCDDLKCVADFT
+537 IMATCPDLKCIADFT
-552 KIPFDSLK
+552 KMPLK
-560 GTVNRVS
+560 QLESTVKRVS
-567 SMTGKG
+567 SMAGKG
-573 NDKDFNHR
+573 NDKDFHHR
-581 SGLVDMTQGKYY
+581 GGLMDMSEGQYY
-593 VIKAVPSVHHTMGG
+593 VIKAVPSTHHTMGG

-617 TAEGKAI
+617 TAKGQVI

-652 VFGRIAGK
+652 VFGRIAGE
-660 AAAEAAK
+660 AAAFEAAARSAK

>member
-1 MFFFSGLFGDVEQI
+1 MKSTMIKSVVAMVFA
-15 SHFDS
+15 
-20 YHPVGS
+20 VG
-26 TGEIIFLGAVVEI
+26 
-39 GEAIVIAS
+39 
-47 FYLEM
+47 
-52 ADFGAQFYTEAG
+52 
-64 RYTIIELVFHIHV
+64 
-77 MLFGGKVG
+77 
-85 IVFPRTALCCSAFA
+85 FA
-99 AAVSAA
+99 AASMAA
-105 PVTTQGTGV
+105 PVTAEGTGV
-114 GKHGDVTVAVT
+114 GKHGDITVAVT
-125 FDSGKIKDIKIVK
+125 FDAGKIQDIKIVK
-138 QQENP
+138 NAENP
-143 VLAAKVF
+143 ILAKKVF
-150 TDLKQHVI
+150 TDLKDQVVALSST
-158 DTNSVQLDAIS
+158 DVDLIS
-169 GATFSSKGFL
+169 GATFSAKGFI
-179 DAVADAAK
+179 DAVNDAAK
-187 KAGVTLS
+187 KAGVTLA
-194 KADKKAIKK
+194 KADKKALKK
-203 AVKALPKES
+203 AARELPKTS
-212 SYDVVVIGAGGAGF
+212 NYDVVVIGAGGAGF
-226 SAAIEAKNA
+226 SAAITAKNA

-259 NAAKNWVQPKLGI
+259 NVAKNWVQPKLGI
-272 NDDSPELHAEDTYKG
+272 NDDSPELHAQDTFKG
-287 GDMKGDMNVIKV
+287 GDGKGDMKVINV
-299 MTHNALDA
+299 MTHEALDA

-347 TKFQAK
+347 AKFQAK

-371 KDKSGRVVGVKATMN
+371 KDKDGRVVGVKATMD
-386 GASYTFNAK
+386 GSEYTFNAK

-420 ERFKTTDAPGTT
+420 ERFKTTDAPGST
-432 GEALYMAERAGAQL
+432 GEALYMAERAGAEL

-455 PICDPISGVIELIA
+455 PICDPLSGAIELIA

-498 AILKQTGGYC
+498 AILNQTGRYC

-521 TVKEHPTE
+521 TVKAHANE

-537 IMATCDDLKCVADFT
+537 IMTTCDDLKCIADFT
-552 KIPFDSLK
+552 KIPFDQLQK
-560 GTVNRVS
+560 TVKRVS
-567 SMTGKG
+567 DMAGKG

-581 SGLVDMTQGKYY
+581 SGLVDMQQGKYY
-593 VIKAVPSVHHTMGG
+593 VIKAVPSTHHTMGG
-607 VRINEKAQAL
+607 VRINEKAEAL
-617 TAEGKAI
+617 TAEGKVI

-652 VFGRIAGK
+652 VFGRIAGEAAAK
-660 AAAEAAK
+660 AAK

>member
-1 MFFFSGLFGDVEQI
+1 MK
-15 SHFDS
+15 
-20 YHPVGS
+20 S
-26 TGEIIFLGAVVEI
+26 TMIKSAVAMVF
-39 GEAIVIAS
+39 A
-47 FYLEM
+47 
-52 ADFGAQFYTEAG
+52 AG
-64 RYTIIELVFHIHV
+64 
-77 MLFGGKVG
+77 
-85 IVFPRTALCCSAFA
+85 FA
-99 AAVSAA
+99 AASMAS
-105 PVTTQGTGV
+105 PVTAEGTGV
-114 GKHGDVTVAVT
+114 GKHGDITVAVT
-125 FDSGKIKDIKIVK
+125 FDAGKIQDIKIVK
-138 QQENP
+138 NAENP
-143 VLAAKVF
+143 ILAKKVF
-150 TDLKQHVI
+150 TDLKDQVVALSST
-158 DTNSVQLDAIS
+158 DVDLIS
-169 GATFSSKGFL
+169 GATFSAKGFI
-179 DAVADAAK
+179 DAVNDAAK
-187 KAGVTLS
+187 KAGVTLA
-194 KADKKAIKK
+194 KADKKALKK
-203 AVKALPKES
+203 AARELPKTS
-212 SYDVVVIGAGGAGF
+212 NYDVVVIGAGGAGF
-226 SAAIEAKNA
+226 SAAITARNA

-259 NAAKNWVQPKLGI
+259 NVARNWVQPKLGI
-272 NDDSPELHAEDTYKG
+272 NDDSPELHAQDTFKG
-287 GDMKGDMNVIKV
+287 GDGKGDMKVINV
-299 MTHNALDA
+299 MTHEALDA

-347 TKFQAK
+347 AKFQAK

-371 KDKSGRVVGVKATMN
+371 KDKDGRVVGVKATMD
-386 GASYTFNAK
+386 GSEYTFNAK

-432 GEALYMAERAGAQL
+432 GEALYMAERAGAEL

-455 PICDPISGVIELIA
+455 PICDPLSGAIELIA

-498 AILKQTGGYC
+498 AILNQTGQYC
-508 WVLWNDKIGSISN
+508 WVLWNDNIGKISN
-521 TVKEHPTE
+521 TVKAHANE

-537 IMATCDDLKCVADFT
+537 IMTTCDDLKCIADFT
-552 KIPFDSLK
+552 KIPFDQLQK
-560 GTVNRVS
+560 TVKRVS
-567 SMTGKG
+567 DMAGKG

-581 SGLVDMTQGKYY
+581 SGLVDMQQGKYY
-593 VIKAVPSVHHTMGG
+593 VIKAVPSTHHTMGG
-607 VRINEKAQAL
+607 VRINEKAEAL
-617 TAEGKAI
+617 TAEGKVI

-652 VFGRIAGK
+652 VFGRIAGEAAAK
-660 AAAEAAK
+660 AAK

>member
-1 MFFFSGLFGDVEQI
+1 MK
-15 SHFDS
+15 
-20 YHPVGS
+20 S
-26 TGEIIFLGAVVEI
+26 TMIKSAVAMVF
-39 GEAIVIAS
+39 A
-47 FYLEM
+47 
-52 ADFGAQFYTEAG
+52 AG
-64 RYTIIELVFHIHV
+64 
-77 MLFGGKVG
+77 
-85 IVFPRTALCCSAFA
+85 FA
-99 AAVSAA
+99 AASMAA
-105 PVTTQGTGV
+105 PVTAEGTGV
-114 GKHGDVTVAVT
+114 GKHGDITVAVT
-125 FDSGKIKDIKIVK
+125 FDAGKIQDIKIVK
-138 QQENP
+138 NAENP
-143 VLAAKVF
+143 ILAKKVF
-150 TDLKQHVI
+150 TDLKDQVVALSST
-158 DTNSVQLDAIS
+158 DVDLIS
-169 GATFSSKGFL
+169 GATFSAKGFI
-179 DAVADAAK
+179 DAVNDAAK
-187 KAGVTLS
+187 KAGVTLA
-194 KADKKAIKK
+194 KADKKALKK
-203 AVKALPKES
+203 AARELPKTS
-212 SYDVVVIGAGGAGF
+212 NYDVVVIGAGGAGF
-226 SAAIEAKNA
+226 SAAITARNA

-259 NAAKNWVQPKLGI
+259 NAAGNWVQPKLGI
-272 NDDSPELHAEDTYKG
+272 NDDSPELHAEDTFKG
-287 GDMKGDMNVIKV
+287 GDGKGDMKVINV
-299 MTHNALDA
+299 MTHQALDA

-347 TKFQAK
+347 AKFQAK

-371 KDKSGRVVGVKATMN
+371 KDKDGRVIGVKATMD
-386 GASYTFNAK
+386 GSEYTFNAK

-420 ERFKTTDAPGTT
+420 ERFKTTDAPGST
-432 GEALYMAERAGAQL
+432 GEALYMAERAGAEL

-455 PICDPISGVIELIA
+455 PICDPLSGAIELIA

-498 AILKQTGGYC
+498 AILNQTGRYC

-521 TVKEHPTE
+521 TVKAHANE

-537 IMATCDDLKCVADFT
+537 IMTTCDDLKCIADFT
-552 KIPFDSLK
+552 KIPFDQLQK
-560 GTVNRVS
+560 TVKRVS
-567 SMTGKG
+567 DMAGKG

-581 SGLVDMTQGKYY
+581 AGLMDMQQGKYY
-593 VIKAVPSVHHTMGG
+593 VIKAVPSTHHTMGG
-607 VRINEKAQAL
+607 VRINEKAEAL
-617 TAEGKAI
+617 TAEGKVI

-652 VFGRIAGK
+652 VFGRIAGEAAAK
-660 AAAEAAK
+660 AAK

>member
-1 MFFFSGLFGDVEQI
+1 MRKFFFCIVGPSEWDGSAIHKGVEQI
-15 SHFDS
+15 MMKK
-20 YHPVGS
+20 
-26 TGEIIFLGAVVEI
+26 TLI
-39 GEAIVIAS
+39 
-47 FYLEM
+47 
-52 ADFGAQFYTEAG
+52 
-64 RYTIIELVFHIHV
+64 
-77 MLFGGKVG
+77 
-85 IVFPRTALCCSAFA
+85 TALIATVFAGGAMA
-99 AAVSAA
+99 AAVTAE
-105 PVTTQGTGV
+105 GTGV

-125 FDSGKIKDIKIVK
+125 FDGGKITDIKVVK
-138 QQENP
+138 EQENK
-143 VLAAKVF
+143 VLARGVY
-150 TDLKQHVI
+150 TDLKDQVI
-158 DTNSVQLDAIS
+158 ATNSADLDVIS

-179 DAVADAAK
+179 DAVKDAAK

-203 AVKALPKES
+203 VAKDLPKNS
-212 SYDVVVIGAGGAGF
+212 SYDVVVVGAGGAGF

-287 GDMKGDMNVIKV
+287 GDMKGDMKVINV

-307 AKWCRDYLGVRFEDD
+307 ALWCRDYLGVRFEDD

-359 PVITNMKAEELI
+359 PVITNMKMTDLI
-371 KDKSGRVVGVKATMN
+371 LDKDGRVSGVKATMN
-386 GASYTFNAK
+386 GAEYTFNAK

-400 ATGGFGANPEMVKKY
+400 ATGGFGANKEMVKKY

-420 ERFKTTDAPGTT
+420 ERFMTTDAPGTT
-432 GEALYMAERAGAQL
+432 GEALYIAEKAGAEL

-469 DARFDGAIML
+469 DSRFDGAIML

-489 LQRRDVLSE
+489 LDRRDVLSE
-498 AILKQTGGYC
+498 AILNQTGGYC
-508 WVLWNDKIGSISN
+508 WVLWNDNIGKISN
-521 TVKEHPTE
+521 TVGTHTTE
-529 YEAFTKQG
+529 YDAFTKQG
-537 IMATCDDLKCVADFT
+537 IMATCDDLKCIADFT
-552 KIPFDSLK
+552 KIPFDQLK
-560 GTVNRVS
+560 KTVDRVT
-567 SMTGKG
+567 SMAGKG
-573 NDKDFNHR
+573 NDKDFHHR
-581 SGLVDMTQGKYY
+581 GGLMDMSQGKYY
-593 VIKAVPSVHHTMGG
+593 VIKAVPSTHHTMGG
-607 VRINEKAQAL
+607 IRINEKAQAL
-617 TAEGKAI
+617 TKEGKVI

>member
-1 MFFFSGLFGDVEQI
+1 MHFSRALIAGLV
-15 SHFDS
+15 
-20 YHPVGS
+20 
-26 TGEIIFLGAVVEI
+26 
-39 GEAIVIAS
+39 
-47 FYLEM
+47 
-52 ADFGAQFYTEAG
+52 
-64 RYTIIELVFHIHV
+64 
-77 MLFGGKVG
+77 
-85 IVFPRTALCCSAFA
+85 CSVFA

-125 FDSGKIKDIKIVK
+125 FDSGKIMDIKIVK

-203 AVKALPKES
+203 VVKTLPKES
-212 SYDVVVIGAGGAGF
+212 TYDVVVIGAGGAGF

>member
-1 MFFFSGLFGDVEQI
+1 
-15 SHFDS
+15 
-20 YHPVGS
+20 
-26 TGEIIFLGAVVEI
+26 
-39 GEAIVIAS
+39 
-47 FYLEM
+47 
-52 ADFGAQFYTEAG
+52 
-64 RYTIIELVFHIHV
+64 
-77 MLFGGKVG
+77 MLF
-85 IVFPRTALCCSAFA
+85 RQTLLA
-99 AAVSAA
+99 AAVGLMSAAAVAA

-114 GKHGDVTVAVT
+114 GKHGDMTVAVT
-125 FDSGKIKDIKIVK
+125 FDNGRIQSIEIVK
-138 QQENP
+138 EAENP
-143 VLAAKVF
+143 VLAKKVY
-150 TDLKQHVI
+150 TDLKAAVI
-158 DTNSVQLDAIS
+158 ASNSADLDAIS

-179 DAVADAAK
+179 DAVKDAAK

-194 KADKKAIKK
+194 KADAKAIKK
-203 AVKALPKES
+203 VVKNIPAVS
-212 SYDVVVIGAGGAGF
+212 NYDVVVIGAGGAGF

-259 NAAKNWVQPKLGI
+259 NAARNWVQPKLGI
-272 NDDSPELHAEDTYKG
+272 LDDSAERHAADTFKG
-287 GDMKGDMNVIKV
+287 GDKKGDMKVINV
-299 MTHNALDA
+299 MTANALDA

-347 TKFQAK
+347 AKFQAK

-359 PVITNMKAEELI
+359 PVITDMKAEELI
-371 KDKSGRVVGVKATMN
+371 KDKTGRVVGVKATSH
-386 GASYTFNAK
+386 GATYTFNAK

-400 ATGGFGANPEMVKKY
+400 ATGGFGANKAMVKKY

-432 GEALYMAERAGAQL
+432 GEALYMAKRAGAQL

-469 DARFDGAIML
+469 DSRFDGAIML

-489 LQRRDVLSE
+489 LERRDVLSE
-498 AILKQTGGYC
+498 AILKQTGNYC
-508 WVLWNDKIGSISN
+508 WVLWNDNIGKISN

-537 IMATCDDLKCVADFT
+537 IMATCPDLKCIADFT
-552 KIPFDSLK
+552 KMPLK
-560 GTVNRVS
+560 QLESTVKRVS
-567 SMTGKG
+567 SMAGKG
-573 NDKDFNHR
+573 NDKDFHHR
-581 SGLVDMTQGKYY
+581 GGLMDMSEGQYY
-593 VIKAVPSVHHTMGG
+593 VIKAVPSTHHTMGG

-617 TAEGKAI
+617 TAKGQVI

-652 VFGRIAGK
+652 VFGRIAGE
-660 AAAEAAK
+660 AAAFEAAARSAK